1 MDYLILKG
9 PCRLEGT
16 LAASGAKN
24 AALPVLAATILA
36 RGNFLI
42 RNVPH
47 VADVVTMLRILR
59 SMGAKAFFSD
69 NKIEINTK
77 DLSGNAAD
85 YRYVSTM
92 RASVCLLGPLL
103 ARFGK
108 AVVSLPGGCV
118 IGPRPINLHLKGLR
132 LMGADVDLDHGYI
145 VARARGLKGTRVYLG
160 GAFGSSVLA
169 TANLMMAA
177 CRAKGRTMIEGAAC
191 EPEVVDLGRFL
202 NKMGAQIRGL
212 GSPLVE
218 IEGVKRLT
226 PCEYEIISDRI
237 EAGSYMIAAAITKGD
252 VTIKN
257 VSSATLGA
265 VIDKLK
271 ETGVTI
277 TERNGAVRA
286 RRKGRLKAVSVTTLS
301 YPGFPTD
308 LQAQMTALMCMAE
321 GISVITEKI
330 FPERFMHVAE
340 LNRMGALIRL
350 EGPNSIIEGT
360 GRLSAAPVMASD
372 LRASAALVLAGLV
385 AEGTTEIARV
395 YHLDR
400 GYERLTEKL
409 TALGAHIRRERR

>member
-16 LAASGAKN
+16 VTASGAKN

-36 RGNFLI
+36 PGSFLI

-59 SMGAKAFFSD
+59 SIGAKAFFSD
-69 NKIEINTK
+69 NKVEINTK
-77 DLSGNAAD
+77 DLTGSAAD

-103 ARFGK
+103 SRFGK

-132 LMGADVDLDHGYI
+132 LLGAEVDLDHGYI
-145 VARARGLKGTRVYLG
+145 VARAKRLKSTCVYLG

-177 CRAKGRTMIEGAAC
+177 SRARGKTAIENAAC

-212 GSPLVE
+212 GSPLIE
-218 IEGVKRLT
+218 IEGVKKLM
-226 PCEYEIISDRI
+226 PCEHEIISDRI
-237 EAGSYMIAAAITKGD
+237 EAGSYMMAAAITKGD
-252 VTIKN
+252 VTIRN
-257 VSSATLGA
+257 VSIANLGA
-265 VIDKLK
+265 VIDKLE

-277 TERNGAVRA
+277 TERNGAVRV
-286 RRKGRLKAVSVTTLS
+286 RRKGRLRAVSVTTLS

-308 LQAQMTALMCMAE
+308 LQAQMTALMCMAD

-350 EGPNSIIEGT
+350 EGPSSIIEGT
-360 GRLSAAPVMASD
+360 RPS
-372 LRASAALVLAGLV
+372 
-385 AEGTTEIARV
+385 
-395 YHLDR
+395 
-400 GYERLTEKL
+400 
-409 TALGAHIRRERR
+409 